1 MTTPVSIT
9 TLEGGNAGK
18 FDGISGWYD
27 RLANWYSWGQIRRA
41 KLSQIKYINR
51 GDKVIYCGVGTGEE
65 AVAAC
70 KAGAQV
76 TCVDNSRKMLDQL
89 AARLAAEGLS
99 AELIHGDL
107 FKHRK
112 FGHYDVVV
120 ANFFL
125 NCFHDE
131 PMIRALMYQMGLA
144 RRNGLLMIADIAP
157 LQGNI
162 FSRLWQ
168 WAYNLVGIVPFWLM
182 GLVPYHRVYDY
193 GKICPVIRLKHEKTE
208 TFRLLPFGPPAF
220 QSLIVR
226 RADDEMEA
234 AAAALAAENAKR
246 TSAPVEEVR

>member
-1 MTTPVSIT
+1 MSQAASSTLTTSVPIT
-9 TLEGGNAGK
+9 TLEGTAAVN
-18 FDGISGWYD
+18 FDRMAGWYD
-27 RLANWYSWGQIRRA
+27 RLATWYSWGRIRQA
-41 KLSQIKYINR
+41 KLSQIKYIQR

-65 AVAAC
+65 AIAAC

-76 TCVDNSRKMLDQL
+76 TCVDSSRKMLDQL
-89 AARLAAEGLS
+89 AARLAADGLS
-99 AELIHGDL
+99 AELICGDQ

-125 NCFHDE
+125 NCFRDE
-131 PMIRALMYQMGLA
+131 PMIRALMYLMGLA

-162 FSRLWQ
+162 FSRMWQ
-168 WAYNLVGIVPFWLM
+168 WSYNFVGIVPFWMM
-182 GLVPYHRVYDY
+182 GLVPMHKVFDY

-226 RADDEMEA
+226 RADDEAEA
-234 AAAALAAENAKR
+234 ATESTKR
-246 TSAPVEEVR
+246 S